1 MKKRGCKNNFSF
13 AILFTITSTFLLIP
27 LVSSAIIIASPVDSG
42 NYTGSLLFNVTYV
55 NVTDIAT
62 PLNATFYYN
71 LSGTWTRIENTSAT
85 GCALT
90 GNNCNITLSISGLTD
105 GFYSINATLDNGT
118 DYAYVTVPGNLA
130 TEVLFDNTP
139 PIVYPANISSPL
151 TSSNYSST
159 LILNVSVVD
168 ALAGVNTVYFNITNS
183 SGHSNATYTATN
195 EASTSRYSVS
205 INTINFPDGRFNVT
219 VYANDSRVGNLNSS
233 ALSYSIIFDNAKPTG
248 TLSCSPSSTY
258 VGNSITCTCSNSD
271 ATSGVKT
278 VVNTAN
284 PSTDNSGTY
293 STSCVITDYSSNT
306 LTLTTSY
313 TIEYFAS
320 TRGSSGVSLSPDSS
334 VSNWRKTIPNS
345 ATELSEKGPITKIL
359 SEKNR
364 VSIKVNSETHHVG
377 VISVGTD
384 SATLEIASTPVTAIF
399 SIGETKRFNLDDDD
413 TYDISVTLNSITG
426 KTTDITI
433 TPISEEI
440 PSSDKEQQAT
450 EETEESDKSFEK
462 SESSISS
469 KMGISIIII
478 LLVIVILYYF
488 LVLRKKR

>member
-1 MKKRGCKNNFSF
+1 MKRRGFNN
-13 AILFTITSTFLLIP
+13 ILFVILFITTLTFLLFP
-27 LVSSAIIIASPVDSG
+27 LVSSAVIIASPADSG
-42 NYTGSLLFNVTYV
+42 NYTGSLLFNVTYI
-55 NVTDIAT
+55 NVTDITT

-71 LSGTWTRIENTSAT
+71 LSGAWTRIENTSAT

-130 TEVLFDNTP
+130 TEVLFDSTP

-151 TSSNYSST
+151 TSSNHSST

-168 ALAGVNTVYFNITNS
+168 ALSGVNTVYFNITNS
-183 SGHSNATYTATN
+183 SGHSNSTNTATL
-195 EASTSRYSVS
+195 EAGTSQYSVS
-205 INTINFPDGRFNVT
+205 ISTTAYKDGIFNIT
-219 VYANDSRVGNLNSS
+219 VYSNDSRVGNINNS
-233 ALSYSIIFDNAKPTG
+233 ALTNTIIFDNTKPTG
-248 TLSCSPSSTY
+248 TLSCSPSSTF

-313 TIEYFAS
+313 IVEYTTS
-320 TRGSSGVSLSPDSS
+320 TGGSSGGSSSSS

-345 ATELSEKGPITKIL
+345 EKELSEKGPITQKL
-359 SEKNR
+359 SDKQR
-364 VSIKVNSETHHVG
+364 VSIQVNSETHHVG

-384 SATLEIASTPVTAIF
+384 SATLEIASDPITAIF
-399 SIGETKRFNLDDDD
+399 SISETKRFNLNDDN
-413 TYDISVTLNSITG
+413 TYDISVTLNSISE
-426 KTTDITI
+426 KEADITI
-433 TPISEEI
+433 KSISEEI
-440 PSSDKEQQAT
+440 SSTDKEQQA
-450 EETEESDKSFEK
+450 EDQEADSEESSDTASGLN
-462 SESSISS
+462 STAISV
-469 KMGISIIII
+469 IVIIIA
-478 LLVIVILYYF
+478 LVIILYYF
-488 LVLRKKR
+488 LIMRNKR